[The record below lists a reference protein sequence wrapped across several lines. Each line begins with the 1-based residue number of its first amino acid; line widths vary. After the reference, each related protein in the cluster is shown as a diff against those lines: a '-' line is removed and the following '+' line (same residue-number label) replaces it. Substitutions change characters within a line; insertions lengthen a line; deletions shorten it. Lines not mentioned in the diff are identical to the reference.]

1 MENNN
6 IKNILKVTL
15 APVFETYGLLL
26 SRIHV
31 QKANG
36 EPPRPFMVR
45 LYTEYDY
52 KTRPAPQPTIS
63 TQKPQQKP
71 PVQSLTSRQPQQT
84 APGKIVTTTSTNNK
98 VALVKKNPPPPNAP
112 PIRGAK

>member
-1 MENNN
+1 M
-6 IKNILKVTL
+6 

-31 QKANG
+31 QKAKG

-52 KTRPAPQPTIS
+52 KTRPPQPTIS

-71 PVQSLTSRQPQQT
+71 PVQSLTSRQAQP
-84 APGKIVTTTSTNNK
+84 APGKIVTTTSTNSK
-98 VALVKKNPPPPNAP
+98 VALVKKNPPPSNAP